1 MALPKPLSG
10 VLASSA
16 QACQPLPRGEPR
28 SQESCSGAG
37 RAAPEPHLSRACSGP
52 RDRQPGLLSFW
63 SERQVLGCKLAELA
77 LGGVNKKGVVL

>member
-52 RDRQPGLLSFW
+52 RDRTAWPSVFL
-63 SERQVLGCKLAELA
+63 EREASSWLQALA